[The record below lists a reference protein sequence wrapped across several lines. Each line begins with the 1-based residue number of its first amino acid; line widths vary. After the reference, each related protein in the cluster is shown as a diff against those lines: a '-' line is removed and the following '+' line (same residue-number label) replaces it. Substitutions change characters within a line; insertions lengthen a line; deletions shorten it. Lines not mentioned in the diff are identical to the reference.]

1 MITPSPNGENGG
13 RDAAGRF
20 TKGNPGGPGNPMGR
34 RVAALRRA
42 LLDAVTE
49 EDVRA
54 LAGALLE
61 KAKGGDV
68 AAARL
73 IMPYLVGPPPDLDAE
88 VEARLEQ
95 LEALLAPGEA
105 AA

>member
-1 MITPSPNGENGG
+1 MKAPSPNGGNGG
-13 RDAAGRF
+13 RDTAGRF

-34 RVAALRRA
+34 RVAELRRA
-42 LLDAVTE
+42 LLDAVSE

-54 LAGALLE
+54 LAAALLE
-61 KAKGGDV
+61 KAKAGEV

-88 VEARLEQ
+88 VEARLEAIEGM
-95 LEALLAPGEA
+95 LKGPA
-105 AA
+105 